1 MENNITLFGES
12 EAPPK
17 TQKALKWRLVTNQR
31 NLLYMLAAGMVMS
44 PKGFGEKY
52 YLDTLSSFPGW
63 IPLFADSVPQSAID
77 LSVSE
82 RRHLIPCI
90 ATIDLKSLHGG
101 IMAIDI
107 DGHAREIRFP
117 DELNGS
123 EVALLVPSPLPV
135 TWFESIAFKSKDD
148 KSNCEVD
155 ARDFGNVPLLDFKR
169 EIDARLFT
177 RTIKLPW
184 PPSGLTLPER
194 DCALDKSFAAGGIMA
209 MLLHMGNLGN
219 LGMQACRLGFD
230 PAVTDGSLVPD
241 PMIREFGAWLETG
254 SISASTDVLPKL
266 FWGAVD
272 SVTVRRSAVDII
284 SPRDAILGY
293 LESAGRDLDERMKQ
307 ALSKLTIDLR
317 KLVGFADST
326 ITELFER
333 HPKPFSRVMTLFFLR
348 EKCAE
353 IIEFRH
359 PLLTEADYV
368 GAAIL
373 FAARDGWLDLPLAL
387 RDIDGLQAAVC
398 HRMATI
404 AHRIAGSEIDLGKPP
419 VRPMPLRELFV
430 PGAKGWTTKQR
441 DAALLL
447 ARESKWIKCIQTRIT
462 LGKGEYHMV
471 IDGSGIQ
478 ILLPGEVKAVV
489 TEVNSDQFLSLFGG
503 TTISLKAEKKTRD
516 LLKA

>member
-1 MENNITLFGES
+1 MEKNITLFEES
-12 EAPPK
+12 DAPPK

-31 NLLYMLAAGMVMS
+31 NLLYMLAAGLVMS
-44 PKGFGEKY
+44 PKGFGGKY
-52 YLDTLSSFPGW
+52 YLDTLSNFPGW
-63 IPLFADSVPQSAID
+63 IPLFADSVPQAAID

-90 ATIDLKSLHGG
+90 AMVDLQSLHGK
-101 IMAIDI
+101 IIAIEI
-107 DGHAREIRFP
+107 DGHVHEIMFP

-123 EVALLVPSPLPV
+123 EVALLVPAPLPI
-135 TWFESIAFKSKDD
+135 TWLESIAFKAKDD
-148 KSNCEVD
+148 KANCEVD

-169 EIDARLFT
+169 EIDARLFA
-177 RTIKLPW
+177 RANKFPW
-184 PPSGLTLPER
+184 PPEGLTLPER
-194 DCALDKSFAAGGIMA
+194 DSALDKPFAAGGIMA
-209 MLLHMGNLGN
+209 MLLHMGNLGD
-219 LGMQACRLGFD
+219 LGTQACRLGFD
-230 PAVTDGSLVPD
+230 PAVTEGPLLPD
-241 PMIREFGAWLETG
+241 PMIRELGAWLQNG
-254 SISASTDVLPKL
+254 SVGASTDILPKL

-272 SVTVRRSAVDII
+272 SVTVRRSADDSI
-284 SPRDAILGY
+284 SPRDAVLGY
-293 LESAGRDLDERMKQ
+293 LETAGRDLDEKMKQ

-373 FAARDGWLDLPLAL
+373 FAARDGWLGLPLDL
-387 RDIDGLQAAVC
+387 RNVDGLQAAVC
-398 HRMATI
+398 HRMAAI
-404 AHRIAGSEIDLGKPP
+404 AHRMGESGIDLGMPP
-419 VRPMPLRELFV
+419 ERPMSLRELFV
-430 PGAKGWTTKQR
+430 PGAKGWTAKQR

-447 ARESKWIKCIQTRIT
+447 SRESKWTKCIQTRIT

-471 IDGSGIQ
+471 IDGSGVQ

-489 TEVNSDQFLSLFGG
+489 TEVNMEQFLGLFSG
-503 TTISLKAEKKTRD
+503 TAISLKTEKKTRD